1 MKSNSISRPMMACRI
16 VSRDRLRRCSHEVLP
31 CVAVRGDFWNAAV
44 PKSVLLK
51 VAFGSR
57 AEDSAAAGHRSFTP
71 TYGRSSA
78 PLAPQPSAKSGL
90 LHPPPSL
97 VDPQGPR
104 SLCKIAICGT
114 RESAFDSTVDVTK
127 HSPLWT
133 ISRGRVSASS
143 RPSQCHER
151 LFPSRSCRPGPLHRS
166 RVRARSSAV
175 AARLRKVGHSRCDP
189 SFERRDE
196 GGLCVAVRSAHPTNS
211 PRTAG
216 SHRVPTARCSG
227 GTPSRPRGSGRR
239 RWLLVRLGFTCLNPG
254 RSGAAP
260 CREEKL

>member
-1 MKSNSISRPMMACRI
+1 MMACRI

-114 RESAFDSTVDVTK
+114 RESAFDSTVDVPK

-133 ISRGRVSASS
+133 VVGK
-143 RPSQCHER
+143 E
-151 LFPSRSCRPGPLHRS
+151 FPHPVGHHNVMNGFP
-166 RVRARSSAV
+166 RSSLSSPLFAP
-175 AARLRKVGHSRCDP
+175 LRNKGTIICRC
-189 SFERRDE
+189 
-196 GGLCVAVRSAHPTNS
+196 
-211 PRTAG
+211 
-216 SHRVPTARCSG
+216 CSI
-227 GTPSRPRGSGRR
+227 
-239 RWLLVRLGFTCLNPG
+239 
-254 RSGAAP
+254 A
-260 CREEKL
+260 